1 MVKRNNALNG
11 VPSERKDKNQK
22 SVVKE
27 LDMKILKKAKAVP
40 WKNRNIHSSISTHER
55 NHDT

>member
-11 VPSERKDKNQK
+11 VPSERLE

-27 LDMKILKKAKAVP
+27 LDMKILKKAKVP